1 MNAVTPPTSVGAAFD
16 HLLRWLAPAPVEA
29 EAAFIS
35 LRLRLIRFFESQ
47 ACPLAEDCADD
58 TLQRVAHKIAA
69 GVEVQVSDPYLYARG
84 FARLILQEQWR
95 KHARHA
101 PLEELPLT
109 SAPTIHPDETAQR
122 EAERQT
128 RERRLHC
135 LERCLAAQPDE
146 SRQLFLA
153 YHREQPGT
161 KIDGRAELAARLG
174 IDVTALRNRITRLRR
189 KLEECVRECVR
200 RDEGVQEG

>member
-1 MNAVTPPTSVGAAFD
+1 MSSFTPPPAFEGTAFD
-16 HLLRWLAPAPVEA
+16 KLLHWLAPDPVAA
-29 EAAFIS
+29 EQAFTF

-58 TLQRVAHKIAA
+58 TMLRVAHKIAD
-69 GVEVQVSDPYLYARG
+69 GVHVQVSDPYLYARG
-84 FARLILQEQWR
+84 FARLVLQEQWR

-101 PLEELPLT
+101 PLEELSVQSTPRL
-109 SAPTIHPDETAQR
+109 HPDETAQR
-122 EAERQT
+122 DAERQAQ
-128 RERRLHC
+128 ERRLQC
-135 LERCLAAQPDE
+135 LERCLASQPAE

-153 YHREQPGT
+153 YHRDQTGT

-189 KLEECVRECVR
+189 KLEECVRGCA
-200 RDEGVQEG
+200 GGFG